1 MRQAVPLDLPLP
13 KGSSCA
19 SGKVLSIS
27 RKAYNRQT
35 PRPLFKKWR
44 TPNGSASS
52 RPSSARRRRTRAR
65 ARGDPSRH
73 SCTPRA
79 RLRDRAHRG
88 PDLRLSQE
96 ERHRRDRHGARQGLR
111 HRRDRGQPS
120 RPHHRHPC
128 RHGRPADERRLR
140 QALGEHGCRPRPL
153 PRHDGHTTW
162 LLGAARW
169 LAAHN
174 DFPGRIVLVHQAA
187 EEAGTGAKA
196 LVEAGLIEK
205 YGIEEIYGGHTEP
218 NLPKG
223 VIGFKPGPLQAASD
237 SVYIT
242 LRGKGT
248 HGGRPHLGVDPIPVA
263 AQIVTALQTIV
274 SRKVDPIESAV
285 VSICSINCGN
295 FKANNVVQSELTMSG
310 TVRTFL
316 PEIRDLAEENIRA
329 MVTGIA
335 TANGC
340 TVELVYDRMIG
351 SVINGEEQTIAA
363 HEVTKALLGEDNVR
377 IIRPF
382 MSSEDFSEYLNR
394 IPGAIIRV
402 GIRDE
407 EHQVSLHNQQMD
419 FNDEV
424 LPVAVSVVA
433 NMAVRRLEALAAR

>member
-1 MRQAVPLDLPLP
+1 MALLLQDRLLPGVAELVPELEEIRHDIHAHPELGFETERTVGLICDYHRKSGIVEIDTELVKGCVVAVIE
-13 KGSSCA
+13 G
-19 SGKVLSIS
+19 
-27 RKAYNRQT
+27 
-35 PRPLFKKWR
+35 
-44 TPNGSASS
+44 S
-52 RPSSARRRRTRAR
+52 RPGHTIAIRADMD
-65 ARGDPSRH
+65 ALPMNDGCGKPWASTVAGRGH
-73 SCTPRA
+73 CC
-79 RLRDRAHRG
+79 G
-88 PDLRLSQE
+88 
-96 ERHRRDRHGARQGLR
+96 
-111 HRRDRGQPS
+111 
-120 RPHHRHPC
+120 
-128 RHGRPADERRLR
+128 
-140 QALGEHGCRPRPL
+140 
-153 PRHDGHTTW
+153 HDGHTTW

-205 YGIEEIYGGHTEP
+205 YGIEEIYGGHAEP

-295 FKANNVVQSELTMSG
+295 FKANNVVQSELKMSG

-335 TANGC
+335 AANGC

>member
-1 MRQAVPLDLPLP
+1 MALLLQDRLLPGVAELVPELEEIRHDIHAHPELGFETERTVGLICDYHRKSGIVEIDTELVKGCVIAVIE
-13 KGSSCA
+13 G
-19 SGKVLSIS
+19 
-27 RKAYNRQT
+27 
-35 PRPLFKKWR
+35 
-44 TPNGSASS
+44 S
-52 RPSSARRRRTRAR
+52 RPGHTIAIRADMD
-65 ARGDPSRH
+65 ALPMNDGCGKPWASTVAGRGH
-73 SCTPRA
+73 CC
-79 RLRDRAHRG
+79 G
-88 PDLRLSQE
+88 
-96 ERHRRDRHGARQGLR
+96 
-111 HRRDRGQPS
+111 
-120 RPHHRHPC
+120 
-128 RHGRPADERRLR
+128 
-140 QALGEHGCRPRPL
+140 
-153 PRHDGHTTW
+153 HDGHTTW

-335 TANGC
+335 AANGC

-433 NMAVRRLEALAAR
+433 NMAVRRLEALAARCAPEQGSALKRGVRSA

>member
-1 MRQAVPLDLPLP
+1 MALLLQDRLLPGVAELVPELEEIRHDIHAHPELGFETERTVGLICDYHRKSGIVEIDTELVKGCVIAVIE
-13 KGSSCA
+13 G
-19 SGKVLSIS
+19 
-27 RKAYNRQT
+27 
-35 PRPLFKKWR
+35 
-44 TPNGSASS
+44 S
-52 RPSSARRRRTRAR
+52 RPGHTIAIRADMD
-65 ARGDPSRH
+65 ALPMNDGCGKPWASTVAGRGH
-73 SCTPRA
+73 CC
-79 RLRDRAHRG
+79 G
-88 PDLRLSQE
+88 
-96 ERHRRDRHGARQGLR
+96 
-111 HRRDRGQPS
+111 
-120 RPHHRHPC
+120 
-128 RHGRPADERRLR
+128 
-140 QALGEHGCRPRPL
+140 
-153 PRHDGHTTW
+153 HDGHTTW

-295 FKANNVVQSELTMSG
+295 FKANNVVQSELTSG

-335 TANGC
+335 AANGC

>member
-1 MRQAVPLDLPLP
+1 MALLLQDRLLPGVAELVPELEEIRHDIHAHPELGFETERTVGLICDYHRKSGIVEIDTELVKGCVIAVIE
-13 KGSSCA
+13 G
-19 SGKVLSIS
+19 
-27 RKAYNRQT
+27 
-35 PRPLFKKWR
+35 
-44 TPNGSASS
+44 S
-52 RPSSARRRRTRAR
+52 RPGHTIAIRADMD
-65 ARGDPSRH
+65 ALPMNDGCGKPWASTVAGRGH
-73 SCTPRA
+73 CC
-79 RLRDRAHRG
+79 G
-88 PDLRLSQE
+88 
-96 ERHRRDRHGARQGLR
+96 
-111 HRRDRGQPS
+111 
-120 RPHHRHPC
+120 
-128 RHGRPADERRLR
+128 
-140 QALGEHGCRPRPL
+140 
-153 PRHDGHTTW
+153 HDGHTTW

-424 LPVAVSVVA
+424 LPVSVSVVA

>member
-1 MRQAVPLDLPLP
+1 MALLLQDRLLPGVAELVPELEEIRHDIHAHPELGFETERTVGLICDYHRKSGIVEIDTELVKGCVIAVIE
-13 KGSSCA
+13 G
-19 SGKVLSIS
+19 
-27 RKAYNRQT
+27 
-35 PRPLFKKWR
+35 
-44 TPNGSASS
+44 S
-52 RPSSARRRRTRAR
+52 RPGHTIAIRADMD
-65 ARGDPSRH
+65 ALPMNDGCGKPWASTVAGRGH
-73 SCTPRA
+73 CC
-79 RLRDRAHRG
+79 G
-88 PDLRLSQE
+88 
-96 ERHRRDRHGARQGLR
+96 
-111 HRRDRGQPS
+111 
-120 RPHHRHPC
+120 
-128 RHGRPADERRLR
+128 
-140 QALGEHGCRPRPL
+140 
-153 PRHDGHTTW
+153 HDGHTTW

-205 YGIEEIYGGHTEP
+205 YGIEEIYCGHTEP

-335 TANGC
+335 AANGC

>member
-1 MRQAVPLDLPLP
+1 MALLLQDRLLPGVAELVPELEEIRHDIHAHPELGFETERTVGLICDYHRKSGIVEIDTELVKGCVIAVIE
-13 KGSSCA
+13 G
-19 SGKVLSIS
+19 
-27 RKAYNRQT
+27 
-35 PRPLFKKWR
+35 
-44 TPNGSASS
+44 S
-52 RPSSARRRRTRAR
+52 RPGHTIAIRADMD
-65 ARGDPSRH
+65 ALPMNDGCGKPWASTVAGRGH
-73 SCTPRA
+73 CC
-79 RLRDRAHRG
+79 G
-88 PDLRLSQE
+88 
-96 ERHRRDRHGARQGLR
+96 
-111 HRRDRGQPS
+111 
-120 RPHHRHPC
+120 
-128 RHGRPADERRLR
+128 
-140 QALGEHGCRPRPL
+140 
-153 PRHDGHTTW
+153 HDGHTTW

-263 AQIVTALQTIV
+263 AQIVTALQMIV

-363 HEVTKALLGEDNVR
+363 HEATKALLGEDNVR

>member
-1 MRQAVPLDLPLP
+1 MALLLQDRLLPGVAELVPELEEIRHDIHAHPELGFETERTVGLICDYHRKSGIVEIDTELVKGCVIAVIE
-13 KGSSCA
+13 G
-19 SGKVLSIS
+19 
-27 RKAYNRQT
+27 
-35 PRPLFKKWR
+35 
-44 TPNGSASS
+44 S
-52 RPSSARRRRTRAR
+52 RPGHTIAIRADMD
-65 ARGDPSRH
+65 ALPMNDGCGKPWASTVAGRGH
-73 SCTPRA
+73 CC
-79 RLRDRAHRG
+79 G
-88 PDLRLSQE
+88 
-96 ERHRRDRHGARQGLR
+96 
-111 HRRDRGQPS
+111 
-120 RPHHRHPC
+120 
-128 RHGRPADERRLR
+128 
-140 QALGEHGCRPRPL
+140 
-153 PRHDGHTTW
+153 HDGHTTW

-205 YGIEEIYGGHTEP
+205 YGIEEIYGRHTAP

-248 HGGRPHLGVDPIPVA
+248 HGGRPHLGVAPIPVA

-335 TANGC
+335 AANGC

-407 EHQVSLHNQQMD
+407 EHQVSRHNQQMD

-424 LPVAVSVVA
+424 LPGAVSVVA

>member
-1 MRQAVPLDLPLP
+1 MSLNAVNHRRVLHRMPELDDELPDTTAYVRKVLEPLGAEVFSPI
-13 KGSSCA
+13 KGSVCA
-19 SGKVLSIS
+19 YFDAGAEETVALRADMDALPFTIDGKDCAIH
-27 RKAYNRQT
+27 AC
-35 PRPLFKKWR
+35 
-44 TPNGSASS
+44 G
-52 RPSSARRRRTRAR
+52 
-65 ARGDPSRH
+65 
-73 SCTPRA
+73 
-79 RLRDRAHRG
+79 
-88 PDLRLSQE
+88 
-96 ERHRRDRHGARQGLR
+96 
-111 HRRDRGQPS
+111 
-120 RPHHRHPC
+120 
-128 RHGRPADERRLR
+128 
-140 QALGEHGCRPRPL
+140 
-153 PRHDGHTTW
+153 HDGHTTW

>member
-1 MRQAVPLDLPLP
+1 MALLLQDRLLPGVAELVPELEEIRHDIHAHPELGFETERTVGLICDYHRKSGIVEIDTELVKGCVIAVIE
-13 KGSSCA
+13 G
-19 SGKVLSIS
+19 
-27 RKAYNRQT
+27 
-35 PRPLFKKWR
+35 
-44 TPNGSASS
+44 S
-52 RPSSARRRRTRAR
+52 RPGHTIAIRADMD
-65 ARGDPSRH
+65 ALPMNDGCGKPWASTVAGRGH
-73 SCTPRA
+73 CC
-79 RLRDRAHRG
+79 G
-88 PDLRLSQE
+88 
-96 ERHRRDRHGARQGLR
+96 
-111 HRRDRGQPS
+111 
-120 RPHHRHPC
+120 
-128 RHGRPADERRLR
+128 
-140 QALGEHGCRPRPL
+140 
-153 PRHDGHTTW
+153 HDGHTTW

-196 LVEAGLIEK
+196 LVEAGLIVK

-335 TANGC
+335 AANGC

>member
-1 MRQAVPLDLPLP
+1 MALLLQDRLLPGVAELVPELEEIRHDIHAHPELGFETERTVGLICDYHRKSGIVEIDTELVKGCVIAVIE
-13 KGSSCA
+13 G
-19 SGKVLSIS
+19 
-27 RKAYNRQT
+27 
-35 PRPLFKKWR
+35 
-44 TPNGSASS
+44 S
-52 RPSSARRRRTRAR
+52 RPGHTIAIRADMD
-65 ARGDPSRH
+65 ALPMNDGCGKPWASTVAGRGH
-73 SCTPRA
+73 CC
-79 RLRDRAHRG
+79 G
-88 PDLRLSQE
+88 
-96 ERHRRDRHGARQGLR
+96 
-111 HRRDRGQPS
+111 
-120 RPHHRHPC
+120 
-128 RHGRPADERRLR
+128 
-140 QALGEHGCRPRPL
+140 
-153 PRHDGHTTW
+153 HDGHTTW

-263 AQIVTALQTIV
+263 AKIVTALQTIV

-335 TANGC
+335 AANGC

>member
-1 MRQAVPLDLPLP
+1 MALLLQDRLLPGVAELVPELEEIRHDIHAHPELGFETERTVGLICDYHRKSGIVEIDTELVKGCVIAVIE
-13 KGSSCA
+13 G
-19 SGKVLSIS
+19 
-27 RKAYNRQT
+27 
-35 PRPLFKKWR
+35 
-44 TPNGSASS
+44 S
-52 RPSSARRRRTRAR
+52 RPGHTIAIRADMD
-65 ARGDPSRH
+65 ALPMNDGCGKLWASTIAGRGH
-73 SCTPRA
+73 CC
-79 RLRDRAHRG
+79 G
-88 PDLRLSQE
+88 
-96 ERHRRDRHGARQGLR
+96 
-111 HRRDRGQPS
+111 
-120 RPHHRHPC
+120 
-128 RHGRPADERRLR
+128 
-140 QALGEHGCRPRPL
+140 
-153 PRHDGHTTW
+153 HDGHTTW

-205 YGIEEIYGGHTEP
+205 YGIEEIYGGHTES

>member
-1 MRQAVPLDLPLP
+1 MALLLQDRLLPGVAELVPELEEIRHDIHAHPELGFETERTVGLICDYHRKSGIVEIDTELVKGCVIAVIE
-13 KGSSCA
+13 G
-19 SGKVLSIS
+19 
-27 RKAYNRQT
+27 
-35 PRPLFKKWR
+35 
-44 TPNGSASS
+44 S
-52 RPSSARRRRTRAR
+52 RPGHTIAIRADMD
-65 ARGDPSRH
+65 ALPMNDGCGKPWASTVAGRGH
-73 SCTPRA
+73 CC
-79 RLRDRAHRG
+79 G
-88 PDLRLSQE
+88 
-96 ERHRRDRHGARQGLR
+96 
-111 HRRDRGQPS
+111 
-120 RPHHRHPC
+120 
-128 RHGRPADERRLR
+128 
-140 QALGEHGCRPRPL
+140 
-153 PRHDGHTTW
+153 HDGHTTW

-205 YGIEEIYGGHTEP
+205 YGIEEIYAGHTEP

-335 TANGC
+335 AANGC

>member
-1 MRQAVPLDLPLP
+1 MALLLQDRLLPGVAELVPELEEIRHAHPELGFETERTVGLICDYHRKSGIVEIDTELVKGCVIAVIE
-13 KGSSCA
+13 G
-19 SGKVLSIS
+19 
-27 RKAYNRQT
+27 
-35 PRPLFKKWR
+35 
-44 TPNGSASS
+44 S
-52 RPSSARRRRTRAR
+52 RPGHTIAIRADMD
-65 ARGDPSRH
+65 ALPMNDGCGKPWASTVAGRGH
-73 SCTPRA
+73 CC
-79 RLRDRAHRG
+79 G
-88 PDLRLSQE
+88 
-96 ERHRRDRHGARQGLR
+96 
-111 HRRDRGQPS
+111 
-120 RPHHRHPC
+120 
-128 RHGRPADERRLR
+128 
-140 QALGEHGCRPRPL
+140 
-153 PRHDGHTTW
+153 HDGHTTW

-335 TANGC
+335 AANGC

>member
-1 MRQAVPLDLPLP
+1 MGTEFFWFYDVILAAILIGMMFIGAKKGFVRMVLRLCAFAASFVIALMISNGVSGWIYDSFISKPLEQTISTSINDALGDNVVTQIGKIDMEKAKINGKSIDSLEL
-13 KGSSCA
+13 KA
-19 SGKVLSIS
+19 DKAGKVTVNLGNVNLSNTGIS
-27 RKAYNRQT
+27 KVDLTSFGVDKNIDYSNIN
-35 PRPLFKKWR
+35 L
-44 TPNGSASS
+44 GSVQIYES
-52 RPSSARRRRTRAR
+52 
-65 ARGDPSRH
+65 D
-73 SCTPRA
+73 
-79 RLRDRAHRG
+79 
-88 PDLRLSQE
+88 
-96 ERHRRDRHGARQGLR
+96 
-111 HRRDRGQPS
+111 
-120 RPHHRHPC
+120 
-128 RHGRPADERRLR
+128 
-140 QALGEHGCRPRPL
+140 
-153 PRHDGHTTW
+153 
-162 LLGAARW
+162 
-169 LAAHN
+169 
-174 DFPGRIVLVHQAA
+174 
-187 EEAGTGAKA
+187 
-196 LVEAGLIEK
+196 IEK

-223 VIGFKPGPLQAASD
+223 VFGFKPGPLQAASD

-335 TANGC
+335 AANGC

-351 SVINGEEQTIAA
+351 SVINGEAQTNAA
-363 HEVTKALLGEDNVR
+363 LEATKALLGEDHVR
-377 IIRPF
+377 VIRPF
-382 MSSEDFSEYLNR
+382 MSSEDFSEFLNR
-394 IPGAIIRV
+394 IPGAIMRV
-402 GIRDE
+402 GIRDD

-433 NMAVRRLEALAAR
+433 NMAVKRLEALEAFSG

>member
-1 MRQAVPLDLPLP
+1 MALLLQDRLLPGVAELVPELEEIRHDIHAHPELGFETERTVGLICDYHRKSGIVEIDTELVKGCVIAVIE
-13 KGSSCA
+13 G
-19 SGKVLSIS
+19 
-27 RKAYNRQT
+27 
-35 PRPLFKKWR
+35 
-44 TPNGSASS
+44 S
-52 RPSSARRRRTRAR
+52 RPGHTIAIRADMD
-65 ARGDPSRH
+65 ALPMNDGCGKPWASTVAGRGH
-73 SCTPRA
+73 CC
-79 RLRDRAHRG
+79 G
-88 PDLRLSQE
+88 
-96 ERHRRDRHGARQGLR
+96 
-111 HRRDRGQPS
+111 
-120 RPHHRHPC
+120 
-128 RHGRPADERRLR
+128 
-140 QALGEHGCRPRPL
+140 
-153 PRHDGHTTW
+153 HDGHTTW

-218 NLPKG
+218 NLSKG

>member
-1 MRQAVPLDLPLP
+1 MALLLQDRLLPGVAELVPELEEIRHDIHAHPELGFETERTVGLICDYHRKSGIVEIDTELVKGCVIAVIE
-13 KGSSCA
+13 G
-19 SGKVLSIS
+19 
-27 RKAYNRQT
+27 
-35 PRPLFKKWR
+35 
-44 TPNGSASS
+44 S
-52 RPSSARRRRTRAR
+52 RPGHTIAIRADMD
-65 ARGDPSRH
+65 ALPMNDGCGKPWASTVAGRGH
-73 SCTPRA
+73 CC
-79 RLRDRAHRG
+79 G
-88 PDLRLSQE
+88 
-96 ERHRRDRHGARQGLR
+96 
-111 HRRDRGQPS
+111 
-120 RPHHRHPC
+120 
-128 RHGRPADERRLR
+128 
-140 QALGEHGCRPRPL
+140 
-153 PRHDGHTTW
+153 HDGHTTW

-335 TANGC
+335 AANGC

-363 HEVTKALLGEDNVR
+363 HEVTKALLGEDNAR

>member
-1 MRQAVPLDLPLP
+1 MALLLQDRLLPGVAELVPELEEIRHDIHAHPELGFETERTVGLICDYHRKSGIVEIDTELVKGCVIAVIE
-13 KGSSCA
+13 G
-19 SGKVLSIS
+19 
-27 RKAYNRQT
+27 
-35 PRPLFKKWR
+35 
-44 TPNGSASS
+44 S
-52 RPSSARRRRTRAR
+52 RPGHTIAIRADMD
-65 ARGDPSRH
+65 ALPMNDGCGKPWASTVAGRGH
-73 SCTPRA
+73 CC
-79 RLRDRAHRG
+79 G
-88 PDLRLSQE
+88 
-96 ERHRRDRHGARQGLR
+96 
-111 HRRDRGQPS
+111 
-120 RPHHRHPC
+120 
-128 RHGRPADERRLR
+128 
-140 QALGEHGCRPRPL
+140 
-153 PRHDGHTTW
+153 HDGHTTW

-174 DFPGRIVLVHQAA
+174 DFSGRIVLVHQAA

-205 YGIEEIYGGHTEP
+205 YGIEEIYGGHAEP

-335 TANGC
+335 AANGC

>member
-1 MRQAVPLDLPLP
+1 MALLLQDRLLPGVAELVPELEEIRHDIHAHPELGFETERTVGLICDYHRKSGIVEIDTELVKGCVIAVIEGSRLGHTIAIRADMDALPMNDGCGKP
-13 KGSSCA
+13 WA
-19 SGKVLSIS
+19 STVAG
-27 RKAYNRQT
+27 
-35 PRPLFKKWR
+35 
-44 TPNGSASS
+44 
-52 RPSSARRRRTRAR
+52 
-65 ARGDPSRH
+65 RGH
-73 SCTPRA
+73 CC
-79 RLRDRAHRG
+79 G
-88 PDLRLSQE
+88 
-96 ERHRRDRHGARQGLR
+96 
-111 HRRDRGQPS
+111 
-120 RPHHRHPC
+120 
-128 RHGRPADERRLR
+128 
-140 QALGEHGCRPRPL
+140 
-153 PRHDGHTTW
+153 HDGHTTW

-295 FKANNVVQSELTMSG
+295 FKTNNVVQSELTMSG

>member
-1 MRQAVPLDLPLP
+1 MALLLQDRLLPGVAELVPELEEIRHDIHAHPELGFETERTVGLICDYHRKSGIVEIDTELVKGCVIAVIE
-13 KGSSCA
+13 G
-19 SGKVLSIS
+19 
-27 RKAYNRQT
+27 
-35 PRPLFKKWR
+35 
-44 TPNGSASS
+44 S
-52 RPSSARRRRTRAR
+52 RPGHTIAIRADMD
-65 ARGDPSRH
+65 ALPMNDGCGKPWASTVAGRGH
-73 SCTPRA
+73 CC
-79 RLRDRAHRG
+79 G
-88 PDLRLSQE
+88 
-96 ERHRRDRHGARQGLR
+96 
-111 HRRDRGQPS
+111 
-120 RPHHRHPC
+120 
-128 RHGRPADERRLR
+128 
-140 QALGEHGCRPRPL
+140 
-153 PRHDGHTTW
+153 HDGHTTW

-169 LAAHN
+169 RAAHT

-205 YGIEEIYGGHTEP
+205 YGIEEIYGVHTEP

-274 SRKVDPIESAV
+274 SRRVDPIESAV

-335 TANGC
+335 AANGC

>member
-1 MRQAVPLDLPLP
+1 MALLLQDRLLPGVAELVPELEEIRHDIHAHPELGFETERTVGLICDYHRKSGIVEIDTELVKGCVIAVIE
-13 KGSSCA
+13 G
-19 SGKVLSIS
+19 
-27 RKAYNRQT
+27 
-35 PRPLFKKWR
+35 
-44 TPNGSASS
+44 S
-52 RPSSARRRRTRAR
+52 RPGHTIAIRADMD
-65 ARGDPSRH
+65 ALPMNDGCGKPWASTVAGRGH
-73 SCTPRA
+73 CC
-79 RLRDRAHRG
+79 G
-88 PDLRLSQE
+88 
-96 ERHRRDRHGARQGLR
+96 
-111 HRRDRGQPS
+111 
-120 RPHHRHPC
+120 
-128 RHGRPADERRLR
+128 
-140 QALGEHGCRPRPL
+140 
-153 PRHDGHTTW
+153 HDGHTTW

-205 YGIEEIYGGHTEP
+205 YGIEEIYGGHIEP

>member
-1 MRQAVPLDLPLP
+1 MALLLQDRLLPGVVELVPELEEIRHDIHAHPELGFETERTVGLICDYHRESGTVEIDTELVKGCVIAVIE
-13 KGSSCA
+13 G
-19 SGKVLSIS
+19 
-27 RKAYNRQT
+27 
-35 PRPLFKKWR
+35 
-44 TPNGSASS
+44 S
-52 RPSSARRRRTRAR
+52 RPGHTIAIRADMD
-65 ARGDPSRH
+65 ALPMNDGCGKPWASTVAGRGH
-73 SCTPRA
+73 CC
-79 RLRDRAHRG
+79 G
-88 PDLRLSQE
+88 
-96 ERHRRDRHGARQGLR
+96 
-111 HRRDRGQPS
+111 
-120 RPHHRHPC
+120 
-128 RHGRPADERRLR
+128 
-140 QALGEHGCRPRPL
+140 
-153 PRHDGHTTW
+153 HDGHTTW

-310 TVRTFL
+310 TVRSFL
-316 PEIRDLAEENIRA
+316 PESRDLAEENIRA

>member
-1 MRQAVPLDLPLP
+1 MALLLQDRLLPGVVELVPELEEIRHDIHAHPELGFETERTVGLICDYHRKSGIVEIDTELVKGCVIAVIE
-13 KGSSCA
+13 G
-19 SGKVLSIS
+19 
-27 RKAYNRQT
+27 
-35 PRPLFKKWR
+35 
-44 TPNGSASS
+44 S
-52 RPSSARRRRTRAR
+52 RPGHTIAIRADMD
-65 ARGDPSRH
+65 ALPMNDGCGKPWASTVAGRGH
-73 SCTPRA
+73 CC
-79 RLRDRAHRG
+79 G
-88 PDLRLSQE
+88 
-96 ERHRRDRHGARQGLR
+96 
-111 HRRDRGQPS
+111 
-120 RPHHRHPC
+120 
-128 RHGRPADERRLR
+128 
-140 QALGEHGCRPRPL
+140 
-153 PRHDGHTTW
+153 HDGHTTW